1 MASPH
6 PFGNPKAPP
15 FIPADL
21 DDLQDVTHRL
31 FLTFPVPFEAGPSST
46 PMTRSATPKRARTNT
61 SPPPP
66 PVPATDWAAEY
77 KKYRMEAE
85 GLSGAHAGNFN
96 PKPFGVILAKLEKHH
111 TDSISTLVETVR
123 FLLGELTTLKSQVAA
138 LDSVV
143 DVVTPAPFSTV
154 LSPAPRRTPAP
165 PAAATKL
172 PAPPPPPPPPAVPI
186 APLWATVARRSRR
199 GKAVQTAAGLVE
211 SFHMNRAPV
220 ESYAQFMARRNT
232 GASAPPPPP
241 AAPKRQQTNTT
252 PPLRPR
258 RLLVKRDGSPINKTP
273 MELRDDLNKALGSIA
288 ILSIQISRSSGET
301 LETCRLP

>member
-21 DDLQDVTHRL
+21 DDLQDVTRRL
-31 FLTFPVPFEAGPSST
+31 FSNFPVPFEAGPSST
-46 PMTRSATPKRARTNT
+46 PMTCSATPKRARTNT

-77 KKYRMEAE
+77 KKYQMEAE

-111 TDSISTLVETVR
+111 PDSISTLVQTVR
-123 FLLGELTTLKSQVAA
+123 FLLGELTTLMSQVAA
-138 LDSVV
+138 LDSIVGVV
-143 DVVTPAPFSTV
+143 SPAPFSTV

-186 APLWATVARRSRR
+186 ALLWATVAGRSRR

-211 SFHMNRAPV
+211 PFHMNRPPV
-220 ESYAQFMARRNT
+220 ESYTQFMARSNT
-232 GASAPPPPP
+232 GASAAPPP
-241 AAPKRQQTNTT
+241 
-252 PPLRPR
+252 
-258 RLLVKRDGSPINKTP
+258 
-273 MELRDDLNKALGSIA
+273 
-288 ILSIQISRSSGET
+288 
-301 LETCRLP
+301 

>member
-21 DDLQDVTHRL
+21 DDLQDITPRL
-31 FLTFPVPFEAGPSST
+31 FSTFPVPFEAGPSST
-46 PMTRSATPKRARTNT
+46 PMTRLATPKRARTNT

-77 KKYRMEAE
+77 KKYRMEEE

-96 PKPFGVILAKLEKHH
+96 PKPFVVILAKLEKHH

-143 DVVTPAPFSTV
+143 DAVTPAPFATI
-154 LSPAPRRTPAP
+154 LSPAPPSGKNSSFPPGGESMLAP
-165 PAAATKL
+165 P
-172 PAPPPPPPPPAVPI
+172 
-186 APLWATVARRSRR
+186 
-199 GKAVQTAAGLVE
+199 
-211 SFHMNRAPV
+211 
-220 ESYAQFMARRNT
+220 
-232 GASAPPPPP
+232 
-241 AAPKRQQTNTT
+241 
-252 PPLRPR
+252 
-258 RLLVKRDGSPINKTP
+258 
-273 MELRDDLNKALGSIA
+273 
-288 ILSIQISRSSGET
+288 
-301 LETCRLP
+301 